1 MKKEEQGM
9 HGKEEERKLINSV
22 VSITLKNQT
31 FFQGILM
38 NVPND
43 WCY

>member
-9 HGKEEERKLINSV
+9 HRKEEERKLINSV

-31 FFQGILM
+31 FFK
-38 NVPND
+38 V
-43 WCY
+43 Y